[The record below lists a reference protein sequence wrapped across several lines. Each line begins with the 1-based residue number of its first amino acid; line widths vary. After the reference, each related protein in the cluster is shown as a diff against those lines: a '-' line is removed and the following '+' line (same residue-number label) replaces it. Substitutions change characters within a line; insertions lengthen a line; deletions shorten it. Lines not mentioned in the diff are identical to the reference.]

1 MNLTGSQKF
10 TIMKKYIIT
19 SLFIAVATFVPR
31 LCWAQVTAQETI
43 VIDTIYANDTKN
55 VALFFPEPIRQ
66 GITGS
71 DNFIFTYNREKEQYF
86 GLLQA
91 KPGKESNL
99 LIVNRDGSI
108 FSYIVRY
115 KKNLTK
121 FNYFIP
127 KSSSIGNERPIMNDS
142 ISVATAESKIDNKNY
157 YYQKFSSY
165 LLERK
170 QRVGRIKKRTEGI
183 VLSVE
188 NIVFDTEELYFV
200 IEIKNNSTLD
210 YDLNFLKLSV
220 ETRQKGKKKSLQRLY
235 QEPLFKYNQPSK
247 IKENETVRFVYVIP
261 KFSLSNDRRAILEL
275 HEKDGERN
283 IKLKISH
290 SHINNPN

>member
-1 MNLTGSQKF
+1 
-10 TIMKKYIIT
+10 MKNSIIIIV
-19 SLFIAVATFVPR
+19 LVFISAFAKVK
-31 LCWAQVTAQETI
+31 AQTTHLL
-43 VIDTIYANDTKN
+43 DTIYANDTKN

-71 DNFIFTYNREKEQYF
+71 DNFVFTYNREKEQYF

-99 LIVNRDGSI
+99 LIVNRDGAI

-115 KKNLTK
+115 KTQLSK

-127 KSSSIGNERPIMNDS
+127 KSSSIGNERPILNDS
-142 ISVATAESKIDNKNY
+142 ISVVTAESNVDNRNY

-200 IEIKNNSTLD
+200 IQIKNNSTLD

-235 QEPLFKYNQPSK
+235 QEPIFKHNLPSK
-247 IKENETVRFVYVIP
+247 ITENETVRFVYVLP

-283 IKLKISH
+283 IELKLSH
-290 SHINNPN
+290 RYINNPN

>member
-19 SLFIAVATFVPR
+19 SLFIAVITFAPR

-55 VALFFPEPIRQ
+55 VALFFPAPIRQ
-66 GITGS
+66 GVTGS

-115 KKNLTK
+115 KAQLSK

-127 KSSSIGNERPIMNDS
+127 KTSTIGNERPQTNDS
-142 ISVATAESKIDNKNY
+142 IPVVASQEGINNRNY

-165 LLERK
+165 LLEKK
-170 QRVGRIKKRTEGI
+170 QRIGRIKKRNEGI

-188 NIVFDTEELYFV
+188 NIVFDSEELYFV
-200 IEIKNNSTLD
+200 IQIKNNSTLD

-235 QEPLFKYNQPSK
+235 QEPLFKYNLPSK
-247 IKENETVRFVYVIP
+247 IKENETARFVYVIP
-261 KFSLSNDRRAILEL
+261 KLSLSNDRRAILEL

-283 IKLKISH
+283 IELKISH
-290 SHINNPN
+290 SYINNPN